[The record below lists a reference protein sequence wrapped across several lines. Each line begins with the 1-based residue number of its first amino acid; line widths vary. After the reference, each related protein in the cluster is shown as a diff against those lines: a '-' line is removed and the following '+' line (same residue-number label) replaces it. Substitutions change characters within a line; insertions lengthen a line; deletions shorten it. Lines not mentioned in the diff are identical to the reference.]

1 MAAIFKYNDKIYQC
15 MSLDKKLKRLK
26 INKNDIEILFEG
38 DLTQKELENKFINLT
53 RLQAEAILNEIKVYH
68 FKNRITGETIISI
81 YPTLDNLSNLININ
95 DYDVYK

>member
-26 INKNDIEILFEG
+26 IDKDDIDILLER
-38 DLTQKELENKFINLT
+38 DLTQSELEKEFINLT
-53 RLQAEAILNEIKVYH
+53 RFCAESVLKEIKLYQ

-81 YPTLDNLSNLININ
+81 YSTLDNLSNLININ